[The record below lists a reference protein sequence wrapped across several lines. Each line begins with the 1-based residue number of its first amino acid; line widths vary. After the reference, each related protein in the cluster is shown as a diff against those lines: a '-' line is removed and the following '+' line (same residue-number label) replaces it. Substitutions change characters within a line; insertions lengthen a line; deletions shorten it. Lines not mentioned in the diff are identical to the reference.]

1 MRAQASGYGTQA
13 LGFGKEAPM
22 SFIRVWFMGYYNPA
36 KMIEELRS
44 KPAPHWGFYGQF
56 LRAVLDSLLLYLPV
70 ALMGRI
76 PPTPSNLSF
85 IPTDQYYWVLIW
97 LSPLVLGAE
106 WLLGSAFTHVVLR
119 LSGRP
124 SDFDQILNIAGMAT
138 IVVGA
143 FLLAW
148 DWAWFALGGVNQYFL
163 GISHLAI
170 SLWATVIAT
179 IGLKRILGVPVWL
192 GALLS
197 ILGIPIALPFGIM
210 FMRSPL

>member
-1 MRAQASGYGTQA
+1 
-13 LGFGKEAPM
+13 M
-22 SFIRVWFMGYYNPA
+22 SFIRVWFTGYYNPA

-56 LRAVLDSLLLYLPV
+56 LRAALDSLLLYLPI

-85 IPTDQYYWVLIW
+85 IPTDQYYWSLIW
-97 LSPLVLGAE
+97 LSPLVLGTE

-124 SDFDQILNIAGMAT
+124 SDFDQILNIVGMAT

-143 FLLAW
+143 FILAW
-148 DWAWFALGGVNQYFL
+148 DWAWIAHGGVNEYFL
-163 GISHLAI
+163 GISHLVI
-170 SLWATVIAT
+170 SLWATVIET

-197 ILGIPIALPFGIM
+197 LLGIPIALPFGIM

>member
-1 MRAQASGYGTQA
+1 
-13 LGFGKEAPM
+13 
-22 SFIRVWFMGYYNPA
+22 
-36 KMIEELRS
+36 
-44 KPAPHWGFYGQF
+44 
-56 LRAVLDSLLLYLPV
+56 
-70 ALMGRI
+70 MGRI

-85 IPTDQYYWVLIW
+85 IPTDQYYWGLIW

-106 WLLGSAFTHVVLR
+106 WLLGSAFTHIVLR

-124 SDFDQILNIAGMAT
+124 SDFDQILNIVGMAT

-143 FLLAW
+143 FVLVW

-163 GISHLAI
+163 GISHLVI

-197 ILGIPIALPFGIM
+197 LLGIPIALPFGIM